1 MAAFG
6 IRAPPFQSPL
16 RLGARMKIV
25 TGTLLIGFSILLNG
39 CAGLGSGST
48 ARLTPSEKM
57 MWSTYAIG
65 TSKGM
70 ATCIIINR
78 KDRSAPHG
86 ILPILVTATHVLAVA
101 PHGPYFLAIRTPTSN
116 GNPDVSILAF
126 KPAWLAQAVYTHHP
140 QQDIAALELRMPSE
154 LAEFVQFSS
163 FLDEDAIGRS
173 GDEPRAG
180 DDASILGF
188 PKVFPGTEG
197 AFPILRSAKI
207 ASYSPGSPRDRKKFL
222 INTNVYS
229 GDSGG
234 PVFAG
239 RRRDGRPILLGL
251 VTERIGEKVGEVPL
265 AVAVDV
271 RAIRETLQLLARH
284 RASHSTLNAFNS
296 RARGHS
302 TVTLKGRPEMFIK
315 VVHAKK
321 PSALPLPVAKWN

>member
-6 IRAPPFQSPL
+6 IRAPPFQSPI

-39 CAGLGSGST
+39 CAGVGSGST

-101 PHGPYFLAIRTPTSN
+101 PHGPYFLAIRTPNPN

-126 KPAWLAQAVYTHHP
+126 KPAWLTQAVYTHHP
-140 QQDIAALELRMPSE
+140 QQDIATLELRMPSE
-154 LAEFVQFSS
+154 LAEFAQLPS
-163 FLDEDAIGRS
+163 FLNEDAIGRS

-207 ASYSPGSPRDRKKFL
+207 ASYSPGSPRDREKFL
-222 INTNVYS
+222 ITRMFTRGTAVDGFSRNTAEM
-229 GDSGG
+229 
-234 PVFAG
+234 AG
-239 RRRDGRPILLGL
+239 RFCW
-251 VTERIGEKVGEVPL
+251 
-265 AVAVDV
+265 A
-271 RAIRETLQLLARH
+271 
-284 RASHSTLNAFNS
+284 
-296 RARGHS
+296 
-302 TVTLKGRPEMFIK
+302 
-315 VVHAKK
+315 
-321 PSALPLPVAKWN
+321 W